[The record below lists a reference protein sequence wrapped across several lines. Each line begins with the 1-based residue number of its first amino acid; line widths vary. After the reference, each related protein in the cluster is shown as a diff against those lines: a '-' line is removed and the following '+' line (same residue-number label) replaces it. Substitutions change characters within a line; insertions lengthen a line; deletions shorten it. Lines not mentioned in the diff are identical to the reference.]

1 MSECERN
8 DEDVFG
14 GYISCFACLPQQAK
28 QGLSLPEAI
37 QGQGYYAAILP
48 DKTTDSAAKQSRV
61 GSRCPRVFILQSSF
75 RLPETEPLHRVGI
88 NAPPYS
94 KAKAA

>member
-61 GSRCPRVFILQSSF
+61 GSRCPRVFIPQ
-75 RLPETEPLHRVGI
+75 
-88 NAPPYS
+88 PYS
-94 KAKAA
+94 GCLKPTRCTAWA